1 MKEFISVTVAFVLV
15 VALALYMYIANNK
28 TDVSIIKYENAQEI
42 LIKDNQQLKLEL
54 QELKNE
60 VHLTDSM
67 YHKN

>member
-1 MKEFISVTVAFVLV
+1 MKEFITVIVAFILV
-15 VALALYMYIANNK
+15 VGLALYMYIGNNK
-28 TDVSIIKYENAQEI
+28 ADVSIIKYENAQEL

-60 VHLTDSM
+60 VHLTDSI

>member
-28 TDVSIIKYENAQEI
+28 TDLSIIKYENAQEL

-60 VHLTDSM
+60 VHLTDSI

>member
-15 VALALYMYIANNK
+15 VALALYMYIAN
-28 TDVSIIKYENAQEI
+28 VSIIKYENAQEL
-42 LIKDNQQLKLEL
+42 LIKDNEQLKLEL

-60 VHLTDSM
+60 VHLTDSL

>member
-28 TDVSIIKYENAQEI
+28 TDVSIIKYENAQEL

-60 VHLTDSM
+60 VHLTDSI

>member
-28 TDVSIIKYENAQEI
+28 TDVSIIKYENAQEL

-60 VHLTDSM
+60 VHLTDSL

>member
-28 TDVSIIKYENAQEI
+28 TDVSIIKYENAQEL

>member
-28 TDVSIIKYENAQEI
+28 TDVSIIKYQNAQEI
-42 LIKDNQQLKLEL
+42 LIKDNQQLKLQL
-54 QELKNE
+54 QELKNQ

-67 YHKN
+67 YHKK

>member
-1 MKEFISVTVAFVLV
+1 MKEFITVIVAFILV
-15 VALALYMYIANNK
+15 VGLALYMYIGNNK
-28 TDVSIIKYENAQEI
+28 ADVSIIKYENAQEI

-60 VHLTDSM
+60 VHLTDSI

>member
-15 VALALYMYIANNK
+15 VALALYMYIANNN